1 MGRIDDVVM
10 DAAHI
15 ATTAGNFRGYPRAF
29 SSSSSFVFLRLR
41 LLLILLWILLLLLL
55 LLLFFSYTFFCSSS
69 GCHRAIEIT
78 AVNARG
84 GDVSFR
90 SGLFLFFVVCLFVFF
105 CTTTKPH
112 GTRRYDT
119 FCRV

>member
-90 SGLFLFFVVCLFVFF
+90 SGLFLFFCCLFVCFF
-105 CTTTKPH
+105 LHDDKTA
-112 GTRRYDT
+112 RNASL
-119 FCRV
+119 